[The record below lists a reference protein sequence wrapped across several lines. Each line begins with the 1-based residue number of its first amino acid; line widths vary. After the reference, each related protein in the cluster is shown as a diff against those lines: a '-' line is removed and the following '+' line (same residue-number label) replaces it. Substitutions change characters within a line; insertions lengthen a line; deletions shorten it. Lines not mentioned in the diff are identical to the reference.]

1 MNNYYTI
8 GQLAKLAGISTKTLR
23 VYERKNLLLPER
35 NGENDYRIYG
45 EEAVKTLGKIQ
56 LMKYLD
62 FSLDQIA
69 DFLQLYENASR
80 ENVLLEQKRL
90 LEKKREQLNTVIAH
104 VDRAVQECK
113 GEEQDADGFLKAL
126 GIIVRNQRA
135 DELVWRLQRHADEP
149 RGWSRFIWDNAGM
162 GNSMQVLDAGAGWG
176 NLWRYNQERL
186 PKQMRVTCVDKHNT
200 HMDTF
205 CDYITEQEAGR
216 NLGDNEFVFVW
227 GDLESMFL
235 EGPYDRIFFN
245 HVVSHISDRNTLYR
259 KFSTAL
265 SENGVFI
272 CTWGGLLFYEK
283 LQPLLRV
290 FFVGEE
296 YTELDK
302 LYHKHRAHV
311 EDWQKEIQAVFSRVE
326 KHAYVIT
333 LHFSTAEEFM
343 EYIQQVCRPV
353 RESLELRRKDFLKF
367 LEQFQNEQGQFT
379 FERDTYLYCCRKE
392 E

>member
-1 MNNYYTI
+1 MNKYYTI
-8 GQLAKLAGISTKTLR
+8 GQLAQLAGISTKTLR
-23 VYERKNLLLPER
+23 IYEHKGLLLPER
-35 NGENDYRIYG
+35 NEENGYRMYG
-45 EEAVKTLGKIQ
+45 EEAVAILEKIQ

-69 DFLQLYENASR
+69 DFLQLYENVSR
-80 ENVLLEQKRL
+80 ENMLLEQKRL

-113 GEEQDADGFLKAL
+113 GEEQDADAFLKAL
-126 GIIVRNQRA
+126 GIIIRNQRA
-135 DELVWRLQRHADEP
+135 DELVWRLKRHADEP
-149 RGWSRFIWDNAGM
+149 RGWSRFIWDKAGM
-162 GNSMQVLDAGAGWG
+162 GNGMQVLDAGAGWG

-186 PKQMRVTCVDKHNT
+186 PKQLRVSCVDKHNT

-205 CDYITEQEAGR
+205 FTYVKEQEAER
-216 NLGDNEFVFVW
+216 SLGDNEFAFVW
-227 GDLESMFL
+227 EDLESMSL

-245 HVVSHISDRNTLYR
+245 HVVSHISDRNTLYC

-265 SENGVFI
+265 SESGVFI

-283 LQPLLRV
+283 LQPLLRE
-290 FFVGEE
+290 FFVEEE
-296 YTELDK
+296 YRELDK

-311 EDWQKEIQAVFSRVE
+311 EDWEKEIQAVFSRVE

-333 LHFSTAEEFM
+333 LHFATAEEFM

-353 RESLELRRKDFLKF
+353 RESLEIRRRDFLKF
-367 LEQFQNEQGQFT
+367 LEQFKNEQGQFT

-392 E
+392 A